1 MDSDFATKIQNIL
14 SNPEAMSKIT
24 AIASSLGGNSAD
36 RPSESQPEPEKIQPA
51 STQSENMPMFPF
63 QQSDP
68 RISLLNSVKPLLKEE
83 KRGKVDSLLTALTM
97 ASMLKNF
104 KK

>member
-14 SNPEAMSKIT
+14 SNPDAMSKIT
-24 AIASSLGGNSAD
+24 AIASSLGGSSVD
-36 RPSESQPEPEKIQPA
+36 EPTTPQPEPEKTQPA
-51 STQSENMPMFPF
+51 NSPMFSF